1 MPDLLAVVL
10 VEVGAVVA
18 FVVKIVGNLVG
29 MVERE
34 EMGERVDFVVVVAA
48 VAVVVVVVV
57 AVEVYL
63 QVQKSCTWG
72 MSGFVPATT

>member
-48 VAVVVVVVV
+48 VAVVAVVV

-63 QVQKSCTWG
+63 QVQKSYTWG